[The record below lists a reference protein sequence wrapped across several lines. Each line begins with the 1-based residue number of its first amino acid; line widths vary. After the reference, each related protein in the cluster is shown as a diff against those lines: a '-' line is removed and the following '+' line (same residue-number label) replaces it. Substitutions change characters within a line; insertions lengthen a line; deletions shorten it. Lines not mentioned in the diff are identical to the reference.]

1 MKVPLIKLTII
12 SESLLREEIVALIRR
27 HGATGF
33 TLSKVEGQ
41 GSRGVRASEWE
52 GRNLKFEVILGV
64 STADAIL
71 DEISAKYFEDYAVIA
86 WLTEVEVLR
95 GHKFIAPERS

>member
-1 MKVPLIKLTII
+1 MKVSLIKLTII
-12 SESLLREEIVALIRR
+12 SESLLREEIITLVRR

-52 GRNLKFEVILGV
+52 GRNLKFEVIV
-64 STADAIL
+64 SSATADAIL
-71 DEISAKYFEDYAVIA
+71 DEIAEKYFADFAVIA

-95 GHKFIAPERS
+95 GHKFIAAERP

>member
-1 MKVPLIKLTII
+1 MKVSLIKLTII
-12 SESLLREEIVALIRR
+12 SESLLREEIITLIRR

-52 GRNLKFEVILGV
+52 GRNLKFEVIV
-64 STADAIL
+64 SSTTADGIL
-71 DEISAKYFEDYAVIA
+71 DEIAKKYFEDFAVIA

-95 GHKFIAPERS
+95 GHKFIAAEQP

>member
-1 MKVPLIKLTII
+1 MKVSLIKLTII
-12 SESLLREEIVALIRR
+12 SESLLREEIVTLIRR

-52 GRNLKFEVILGV
+52 GRNLKFEVIV
-64 STADAIL
+64 SSVTADAIL
-71 DEISAKYFEDYAVIA
+71 DEIAEKYFEDFAVIA

-95 GHKFIAPERS
+95 GHKFIVTQQS

>member
-1 MKVPLIKLTII
+1 MKVSLIKLTII
-12 SESLLREEIVALIRR
+12 SESLLREEIIALIRR

-52 GRNLKFEVILGV
+52 GRNLKFEVIV
-64 STADAIL
+64 SSATADAIL
-71 DEISAKYFEDYAVIA
+71 DKISEKYFEDFAVIA

-95 GHKFIAPERS
+95 GHKFIGAEQS

>member
-1 MKVPLIKLTII
+1 MKDSLIKLTII
-12 SESLLREEIVALIRR
+12 SESLLREEIVTLVRR

-52 GRNLKFEVILGV
+52 GRNLKFEVIV
-64 STADAIL
+64 SSATADAIL
-71 DEISAKYFEDYAVIA
+71 DEITEKYFEDFAVIA

-95 GHKFIAPERS
+95 GHKFIAAE